1 MKPIFNVLML
11 FALVSCKP
19 TKKQEAAEVNDLYSN
34 SWIQEIKL
42 DNGKK
47 WQANSETNEGVLK
60 MQNSIK
66 DFSSNTLEGYYEL
79 AEKLNVDKNYV
90 IKNCTMKGDSHD
102 NLHVWLLP
110 LIAKLDALSE
120 ANTIEEAAKLKQS
133 IEENINEYAD
143 YFN

>member
-1 MKPIFNVLML
+1 MKPIFYVLML

-47 WQANSETNEGVLK
+47 WQSNSETNEGVLK
-60 MQNSIK
+60 MQNRIK

-90 IKNCTMKGDSHD
+90 IQNCTMKGDSHD

>member
-1 MKPIFNVLML
+1 MKPIFYVLML